1 MPYWTDDVKSAA
13 KLQIIEP
20 LTEKSGGRGWVVLAL
35 TTKMADISLV
45 SLGELL
51 AKRIARTLT
60 VRRQLTCDQMSF
72 FLEDNAEGDIC
83 YLENIYVAEQLFSS

>member
-1 MPYWTDDVKSAA
+1 
-13 KLQIIEP
+13 
-20 LTEKSGGRGWVVLAL
+20 
-35 TTKMADISLV
+35 MADISLV

-72 FLEDNAEGDIC
+72 FLEDNAKGDIC